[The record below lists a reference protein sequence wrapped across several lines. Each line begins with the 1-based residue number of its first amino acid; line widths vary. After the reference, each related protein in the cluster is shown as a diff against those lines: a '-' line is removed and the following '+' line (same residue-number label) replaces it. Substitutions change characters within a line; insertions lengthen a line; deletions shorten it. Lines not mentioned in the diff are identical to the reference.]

1 MGGYEE
7 CEDSSHSLYPCY
19 FFRIF
24 LFWFFQASIEHLLSV
39 INLSNQY
46 PSHMRSTFFIKKKFK
61 EVEIQE
67 GTKNMRILHFLHIL
81 TNFIVFF
88 DFDFFQASIEH
99 PLSIINLFNQY
110 PSNMRSKK
118 VFKSSRKWR
127 FNPLTFFVSSLTFFV
142 PSKFY
147 NFLNFFST

>member
-1 MGGYEE
+1 
-7 CEDSSHSLYPCY
+7 
-19 FFRIF
+19 
-24 LFWFFQASIEHLLSV
+24 
-39 INLSNQY
+39 
-46 PSHMRSTFFIKKKFK
+46 MRSTFFIKKKFK

-99 PLSIINLFNQY
+99 PLSIINLSNQY

-147 NFLNFFST
+147 NFLNFFFPLRNGIILFIGIN